1 MRHYYSAPWVVA
13 LATGLCASAPASVV
27 VQRFN
32 IDSKMMLDTTVLMSI
47 GTSAPDFTPIA
58 ANVGSAVYGSTLGSL
73 ESSDS
78 FLRISSSM
86 APNSIYRGNSSGNG
100 QYDLLAGTSV
110 SVTWDWSHTA
120 DSGGWRIIANS
131 TGSTIASLTFS
142 QGQFTSVGGAFAQQA
157 SGNAVVAVG
166 PAGSYRFEAFY
177 FGRNN
182 PTSSVVEFRFV
193 PAPGAGVLAV
203 SAAGVL
209 GAGRRRRA

>member
-1 MRHYYSAPWVVA
+1 MRHYSPLWVVA
-13 LATGLCASAPASVV
+13 FATSVCVSASAGVV
-27 VQRFN
+27 DQRFN
-32 IDSKMMLDTTVLMSI
+32 IDSKMMLNTTVLMSI
-47 GTSAPDFTPIA
+47 GTGSPDYTPIA
-58 ANVGSAVYGSTLGSL
+58 ANVGSAVYGSSLGSL
-73 ESSDS
+73 ESADT
-78 FLRISSSM
+78 FLRISSTM

-110 SVTWDWSHTA
+110 SVTWNWGHTT

-131 TGSTIASLTFS
+131 TGSTIASLTFL

-177 FGRNN
+177 FGRDN

-193 PAPGAGVLAV
+193 PAPGAGVLAMV
-203 SAAGVL
+203 AAGAF

>member
-1 MRHYYSAPWVVA
+1 MRHYSPLWVVA
-13 LATGLCASAPASVV
+13 LATSVCVSASAGVV
-27 VQRFN
+27 DQRFI
-32 IDSKMMLDTTVLMSI
+32 IDSKMMLNTTVLMSI
-47 GTSAPDFTPIA
+47 GANAPDFTPITA
-58 ANVGSAVYGSTLGSL
+58 SVGSAVYGSTLSSL

-78 FLRISSSM
+78 LLRISSTM

-100 QYDLLAGTSV
+100 RYDLLAGTSV
-110 SVTWDWSHTA
+110 SVTWNWGHTT

-177 FGRNN
+177 FGRDN
-182 PTSSVVEFRFV
+182 PTSSVVEFRFG
-193 PAPGAGVLAV
+193 PAPGAGVVAV
-203 SAAGVL
+203 AAAGML
-209 GAGRRRRA
+209 GLGRRRRD